1 MNHVL
6 AIVQKDL
13 LQLLRDWK
21 SAFFLVVMPIVFTL
35 MFGFAFSGIGEGG
48 EEALP
53 VAFFAGD
60 DSAIADALRTE
71 LADAP
76 LLALEEV
83 ETAGD
88 AENGVADGDY
98 AAGVVVPA
106 AEAGAPATPTVFVL
120 AGSSGGTAARVE
132 IDAALRR
139 VYSALDTAARAT
151 ALRAERLPFENEAE
165 RTHFYDETLA
175 AARASWAQP
184 PVELAISPIGTT
196 EAQLEAESNSYAHS
210 SPAMMAQFAIAGLM
224 GAAEVMVLERKNR
237 ALHRLLTTA
246 VRRGEILL
254 GHFLAVFLMILLQ
267 LFLLMVFG
275 QLILGLPYFDK
286 PGATALLAAA
296 TALFA
301 ASLGLLIGT
310 MARTEEQTIIFSL
323 IPMFVLAA
331 LGGAWLPLE
340 LMPVD
345 FQRFAIWTPL
355 ARVVEGFKDILV
367 RGLGVEAILPAIGVL
382 AAYAVLCLILVVMS
396 FRSEGR

>member
-1 MNHVL
+1 MKHVL

-21 SAFFLVVMPIVFTL
+21 SAFFLIVMPIIFTL
-35 MFGFAFSGIGEGG
+35 MFGFAFSGSGNPGESS
-48 EEALP
+48 LP
-53 VAFFAGD
+53 VAFFAEEGSPA
-60 DSAIADALRTE
+60 DSALHAE
-71 LADAP
+71 LVAAP
-76 LLALEEV
+76 LLTLEDV
-83 ETAGD
+83 ESAATV
-88 AENGVADGDY
+88 ESGVADGTY

-106 AEAGAPATPTVFVL
+106 AESGVPTVFVL
-120 AGSSGGTAARVE
+120 PGSTGGTAARVE

-139 VYSALDTAARAT
+139 VSSALDTAQRAT
-151 ALRAERLPFENEAE
+151 ALRAERLPFGDETE
-165 RTHFYDETLA
+165 RASFYDETLA
-175 AARASWAQP
+175 AARASWDEP
-184 PVELAISPIGTT
+184 PVVLAVTTVGTADAG
-196 EAQLEAESNSYAHS
+196 EEAESNSYVHS

-224 GAAEVMVLERKNR
+224 GAAEVMVLERKSR

-254 GHFLAVFLMILLQ
+254 GHFLTVFLMILLQ
-267 LFLLMVFG
+267 LFLLMLFG

-310 MARTEEQTIIFSL
+310 LARTEEQTIIFSL

-355 ARVVEGFKDILV
+355 ARVVEGFKDILA
-367 RGLGVEAILPAIGVL
+367 RGLGVEAVLPGVAL
-382 AAYAVLCLILVVMS
+382 LGAYSLLCLALVVLR
-396 FRSEGR
+396 FRVEAR